1 MLKSESPNLFH
12 IDISDAGRPKI
23 RTVKQEIARIVRGKL
38 SNGSWVNGMMKH
50 GFRGAAE
57 VTDLIFNL
65 SLFSKSG
72 IEISQGIFDLVFDS
86 TLGNQEV
93 ASFIAHENPEALK
106 GMEDRFLSLRDS
118 EIWKTK
124 KNSIYHNERIIY
136 NG

>member
-1 MLKSESPNLFH
+1 
-12 IDISDAGRPKI
+12 
-23 RTVKQEIARIVRGKL
+23 
-38 SNGSWVNGMMKH
+38 MMEH

-57 VTDLIFNL
+57 ITDLIFNL

-72 IEISQGIFDLVFDS
+72 IVISNSIFDLVFDS

-93 ASFIAHENPEALK
+93 AGFIAHENPEALK
-106 GMEDRFLSLRDS
+106 GMEDRFSSLRET

-124 KNSIYHNERIIY
+124 KNSIYHNERITY